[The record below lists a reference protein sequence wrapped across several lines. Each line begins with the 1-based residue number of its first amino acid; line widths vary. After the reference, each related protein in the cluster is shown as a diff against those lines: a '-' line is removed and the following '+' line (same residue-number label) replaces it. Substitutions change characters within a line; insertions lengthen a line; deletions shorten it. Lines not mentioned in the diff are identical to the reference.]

1 MYRYLLYL
9 TLFIYVHVVK
19 SNAAITPA
27 QKAMI
32 QSKLLSSGLE
42 CIKDHPLSISDI
54 STLRKKM
61 IPNNKNARCFANC
74 LFKKTGIMDDMGKLN
89 PTGAHDSAV
98 KIFKNSE
105 EHLSKVDGIIEE
117 CSFVNDQSTGDDMDC
132 ERAKMVFEC
141 LVQHAPK
148 FDLDIDF

>member
-1 MYRYLLYL
+1 MYNYSLYF
-9 TLFIYVHVVK
+9 TLFIFFTR
-19 SNAAITPA
+19 SNAAVTPA

-61 IPNNKNARCFANC
+61 IPNNENARCFAAC
-74 LFKKTGIMDDMGKLN
+74 LFKKTGIMDDVGKIN
-89 PTGAHDSAV
+89 PTGAHDSAA

-105 EHLSKVDGIIEE
+105 DHLSKVDGIIEE
-117 CSFVNDQSTGDDMDC
+117 CSFVNDQTMGNDKGC
-132 ERAKMVFEC
+132 ERAKMAFEC